1 MRRRRVQYSELT
13 SLLDVL
19 FIVVFAALVQ
29 ASGLVAQARR
39 TPDKLPSAK
48 ATKAPPARPVT
59 SPPDGG
65 VDSDAAVARKVTVRE
80 DTETLRRR
88 AAASVVAA
96 STRSGRVVR
105 IAITAAG
112 RITSLTVE
120 SGGKTRALPV
130 DLPLLERVPDPNVG
144 VAYLG
149 HKSAAQRVCTAVR
162 RALGWRTLQDALVIF
177 QPTLP
182 LSKLQ
187 VALVEGLRADQNRCY
202 PEERGLAVI
211 VDPGTNTRA
220 KNRKTVP

>member
-1 MRRRRVQYSELT
+1 MRRPRVRYSELT

-39 TPDKLPSAK
+39 TPDKPTEVN
-48 ATKAPPARPVT
+48 ATQAPPARPVA

-65 VDSDAAVARKVTVRE
+65 AAPDAAVARKVTVRE

-96 STRSGRVVR
+96 SSRSGRVVR
-105 IAITAAG
+105 VRVSAEG

-120 SGGKTRALPV
+120 TGGKTRSVSV

-162 RALGWRTLQDALVIF
+162 RALGWRTLRDALVIL
-177 QPTLP
+177 QPALP
-182 LSKLQ
+182 LSMLQ

-211 VDPGTNTRA
+211 VDPGTNKERIT
-220 KNRKTVP
+220 P